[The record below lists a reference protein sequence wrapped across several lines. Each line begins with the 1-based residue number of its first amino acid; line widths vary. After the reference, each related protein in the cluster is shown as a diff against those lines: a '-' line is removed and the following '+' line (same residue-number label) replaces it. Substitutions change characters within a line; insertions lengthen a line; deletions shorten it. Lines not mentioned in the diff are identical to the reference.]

1 MMIMR
6 PLQNNGILV
15 QTRHTENNVWISPF
29 SICLC
34 LFVSF
39 CFVLFWL
46 FLSLVSVGGV
56 AGKGR
61 EGGGG
66 KNGYEKMSRTY
77 CFLFNFFQT
86 NIIGLLYEGFAICNL
101 IVWF

>member
-6 PLQNNGILV
+6 PLQNNGISV

-29 SICLC
+29 PICLC

-39 CFVLFWL
+39 CFGYFCLWFRWEEWR
-46 FLSLVSVGGV
+46 
-56 AGKGR
+56 GKGG
-61 EGGGG
+61 GGGG

-77 CFLFNFFQT
+77 CFLLNFFQT
-86 NIIGLLYEGFAICNL
+86 NIIGLLYEGFAICNP